1 MLLLLLLLD
10 YMGTFAFAVSGA
22 LKAAR
27 RGMDIFGL
35 IVLAVVTAIGGG
47 TMRDTMLGQQ
57 PFWFRD
63 TNYILLSLLAAV
75 SVFLLFRLVCRAE
88 NLLLWFDAVGLGA
101 FTIIGANRAMDAD
114 LGFVATVVLAT
125 LTGIGGGII
134 RDVLARDMPV
144 VLCREVYA
152 SASIAGAIV
161 YWLMITWRV
170 PGMVSTPVA
179 MLLVIGIRLVCLHY
193 QVGLPRALVT
203 GSAAGHHPVPDDSSS
218 PE

>member
-1 MLLLLLLLD
+1 MLLLLLLD

-47 TMRDTMLGQQ
+47 TIRDTMLGEQ
-57 PFWFRD
+57 PFWFSD
-63 TNYILLSLLAAV
+63 ANYILLSLLAAI
-75 SVFLLFRLVCRAE
+75 SVFMLYRLVARAE

-101 FTIIGANRAMDAD
+101 FTIIGANRAMDAE
-114 LGFVATVVLAT
+114 LGLVGTVVLAT

-161 YWLMITWRV
+161 YWLMIMWRV
-170 PGMVSTPVA
+170 PGVVSTPVA

-193 QVGLPRALVT
+193 QVGLPRAPVT
-203 GSAAGHHPVPDDSSS
+203 ASGTALCSVGDDPSGDD
-218 PE
+218 